1 MAKNLLNK
9 YVWLVETIYKAKK
22 ITYEEINQ
30 RWLDNDLS
38 EGNSLPLRTFHK
50 WRIAIEE
57 MFGLIIENEQS
68 GRYRYYIENA
78 DELMFGLIIENEQS
92 GRYRYYIENADELR
106 SGSMRSWLFNTLTV
120 SNLML
125 DSVSIKDKVLFEEIP
140 DGEQYLP
147 DILEALKK
155 NLVLGMTYQSF
166 TRDEANSFEIEP
178 YCLKAFKQRWYLVA
192 RSPYYNKIMIYA
204 LDRVQWLGLTEKS
217 FKYPKNFI
225 PEEFFDDCFGIIA
238 DQNVNIETVKFK
250 VSAGQANYLRS
261 LRLHQSQHE
270 IERTDEYSVFT
281 VRLRPTFDFRQ
292 EILSQGS
299 DIEVLEPK
307 WFRDE
312 VAEICKHMWKW
323 FRDEVAEICKH
334 MWNKYKED

>member
-22 ITYEEINQ
+22 ISFEEINQ

-38 EGNSLPLRTFHK
+38 EDKPLSIRTFHK
-50 WRIAIEE
+50 WRQSIEE
-57 MFGLIIENEQS
+57 MFGLLIENENS
-68 GRYRYYIENA
+68 GQYRYYIQNSE
-78 DELMFGLIIENEQS
+78 ELK
-92 GRYRYYIENADELR
+92 

-120 SNLML
+120 SNLMM

-147 DILEALKK
+147 VILESLKK
-155 NLVLGMTYQSF
+155 NLVLGMTYQSYS
-166 TRDEANSFEIEP
+166 RDEANTFEVEP

-192 RSPYYNKIMIYA
+192 HSPYLNKIMIYA
-204 LDRVQWLGLTEKS
+204 LDRVKWLGLTEKS
-217 FKYPKNFI
+217 FKYPKNFY

-238 DQNVNIETVKFK
+238 DQKVKVETVKLK

-261 LRLHQSQHE
+261 LTLHQTQKE
-270 IERTDEYSVFT
+270 IERTDEYSIFT

-292 EILSQGS
+292 EVLSQGN
-299 DIEVLEPK
+299 DIEVMEPK

-312 VAEICKHMWKW
+312 VAEISKHMW
-323 FRDEVAEICKH
+323 D
-334 MWNKYKED
+334 KYKEG

>member
-30 RWLDNDLS
+30 SWLDNDLS
-38 EGNSLPLRTFHK
+38 EGNPLPLRTFHK

-68 GRYRYYIENA
+68 GRYRYYIQNA
-78 DELMFGLIIENEQS
+78 DELKN
-92 GRYRYYIENADELR
+92 
-106 SGSMRSWLFNTLTV
+106 GSMRSWLFNTLTV

-270 IERTDEYSVFT
+270 IERTDEYSIFT

-312 VAEICKHMWKW
+312 IAEIS
-323 FRDEVAEICKH
+323 KH
-334 MWNKYKED
+334 MWNKYKNDK

>member
-22 ITYEEINQ
+22 ITYEDINQ
-30 RWLDNDLS
+30 RWLDNDMS
-38 EGNSLPLRTFHK
+38 ESKPLPIRTFHK
-50 WRIAIEE
+50 WRQAIEE
-57 MFGLIIENEQS
+57 MFGLIIENENS
-68 GRYRYYIENA
+68 GQYRYYIQNSE
-78 DELMFGLIIENEQS
+78 ELK
-92 GRYRYYIENADELR
+92 

-120 SNLML
+120 SNLMM

-147 DILEALKK
+147 VILESLKK
-155 NLVLGMTYQSF
+155 NLVLSMTYQSYS
-166 TRDEANSFEIEP
+166 RDEANTFEVEP

-192 RSPYYNKIMIYA
+192 HSPYLNKIMIYA
-204 LDRVQWLGLTEKS
+204 LDRVKWLGLTDKS
-217 FKYPKNFI
+217 FKYPKNFY

-238 DQNVNIETVKFK
+238 DQKVKVETVKLK
-250 VSAGQANYLRS
+250 VSAGQANYFRS
-261 LRLHQSQHE
+261 LTLHQTQKE

-292 EILSQGS
+292 EVLSQGC

-312 VAEICKHMWKW
+312 VAEIS
-323 FRDEVAEICKH
+323 KH
-334 MWNKYKED
+334 MWNKYKEG

>member
-22 ITYEEINQ
+22 ISFEEINEK
-30 RWLDNDLS
+30 WLDNDMS
-38 EGNSLPLRTFHK
+38 EDKPLPIRTFHK
-50 WRIAIEE
+50 WRQAIEE
-57 MFGLIIENEQS
+57 MFGLIIENENS
-68 GRYRYYIENA
+68 GQYRYYIQNA
-78 DELMFGLIIENEQS
+78 DELK
-92 GRYRYYIENADELR
+92 

-120 SNLML
+120 SNLMM

-147 DILEALKK
+147 VILESLKK
-155 NLVLGMTYQSF
+155 NLVLEMTYQSYNY
-166 TRDEANSFEIEP
+166 DESYTFEIEP
-178 YCLKAFKQRWYLVA
+178 YCLKAFKQRWYLIG
-192 RSPYYNKIMIYA
+192 RSPYYDKIMIYA
-204 LDRVQWLGLTEKS
+204 LDRVKWLGLTEKS
-217 FKYPKNFI
+217 FKYPKNFY

-238 DQNVNIETVKFK
+238 DQKVKVETVKLK

-261 LRLHQSQHE
+261 LTLHQTQKE
-270 IERTDEYSVFT
+270 IERTDEYSIFT

-292 EILSQGS
+292 EVLSQGS
-299 DIEVLEPK
+299 DIEVMEPK

-312 VAEICKHMWKW
+312 VAEIS
-323 FRDEVAEICKH
+323 KH